1 MLNLSAPF
9 IPQFFKDP
17 LAEVLPYTDYLMG
30 NETEALTW
38 AESQGHSTKSIP
50 EIAKL
55 LAKLPKKNAQRPRTV
70 LITQGTEPAITAV
83 AKSGEEPVVEEYPV
97 RAISAEQINDTNG
110 AG

>member
-17 LAEVLPYTDYLMG
+17 LAEILPYTDYLLG
-30 NETEALTW
+30 NETEAQAW

-50 EIAKL
+50 EIARL
-55 LAKLPKKNAQRPRTV
+55 FAKLPKKNTKRPRTV
-70 LITQGTEPAITAV
+70 IITQGTEPAITAV
-83 AKSGEEPVVEEYPV
+83 AKAGEEAEVKEYPV
-97 RAISAEQINDTNG
+97 HAISPEQINDTNG